1 MSTIPIRRFLAI
13 VAVALFL
20 VQSSTVGQQPDRS
33 VPPLAGP
40 VPLFAIPPVVHFT
53 LSNGLPVVLL
63 EKHQVPIVQLNLL
76 VRAGS
81 VMDPPGKAGLANM
94 TASMMTEGAG
104 NRNALA
110 LADAIDYLGVTIS
123 SNSGQHAMAV
133 RLHAPVARLDSALTL
148 FADIAL
154 RPTFPAD
161 ELTRK
166 KRERLTTMLQ
176 WRDEPGILAM
186 IALNRT
192 LYGSLHPYGVPA
204 IGNEQTVKSI
214 TKADC
219 ERFHGAWF
227 HPNNA
232 TLIVV
237 GDVGPAD
244 VKRKLEAVFGSWKPG
259 TGLAPAHPQLP
270 PIQQVTSRSVILV
283 DKPGAPQTEIRI
295 GRIGVPRLTPDYFPL
310 TVMNNI
316 LGGSFTSR
324 LNNNL
329 REEHGYTYG
338 ARSSFDYRLLPGPFV
353 AGAAVQTGITDK
365 ALTEFMK
372 ELNSMREP
380 VNTQELEKGKNY
392 VALSFPGEFQRV
404 DQIAGQLEE
413 LMTYNLPDSYFN
425 TYISNLLAV
434 TAADVQRVARAAIDP
449 QRIVV
454 VLVGDRGTIEE
465 PIKALNFGK
474 ITYTTVE
481 DLLGKAPVIDS
492 PE

>member
-1 MSTIPIRRFLAI
+1 MNALPFRRFLAAMTL
-13 VAVALFL
+13 VLFL
-20 VQSSTVGQQPDRS
+20 VHSSMEGQQPDRS
-33 VPPLAGP
+33 VPPQAGP
-40 VPLFAIPPVVHFT
+40 VPSFAIPPMEHFT
-53 LSNGLPVVLL
+53 LSNGLSVVLL

-81 VMDPPGKAGLANM
+81 VMDPGGKAGLANM
-94 TASMMTEGAG
+94 TASMMMEGAG
-104 NRNALA
+104 TRSALA
-110 LADAIDYLGVTIS
+110 LADAIDYLGVSIS
-123 SNSGQHAMAV
+123 STSGQHAMAV
-133 RLHAPVARLDSALTL
+133 RLHAPVSRLDSALTL
-148 FADIAL
+148 FADVAL

-161 ELTRK
+161 ELARK

-176 WRDEPGILAM
+176 WRDEPRVLAT
-186 IALNRT
+186 IALNRA
-192 LYGSLHPYGVPA
+192 LYGSQHPYGVPS
-204 IGNEQTVKSI
+204 IGNEQTLQFI
-214 TKADC
+214 TRADC

-237 GDVGPAD
+237 GDVHMVD
-244 VKRKLEAVFGSWKPG
+244 IQRKLESAFGSWKPG
-259 TGLAPAHPQLP
+259 NAVAPALP
-270 PIQQVTSRSVILV
+270 PMEQVSSRSVILV

-295 GRIGVPRLTPDYFPL
+295 GRIGVSRVTPDYFQL
-310 TVMNNI
+310 TVMNTI

-338 ARSSFDYRLLPGPFV
+338 AGSSFDFRPLPGPFV
-353 AGAAVQTGITDK
+353 AGAAVQTGVTDK

-372 ELNSMREP
+372 ELNSIREP
-380 VNTQELEKGKNY
+380 VGAQELKRGKNY

-425 TYISNLLAV
+425 TYISNLLV
-434 TAADVQRVARAAIDP
+434 VNAADVQRVARATIDP
-449 QRIVV
+449 ERVVV
-454 VLVGDRGTIEE
+454 VLAGDRSTIEE
-465 PIKALNFGK
+465 PVKALNLGT
-474 ITYTTVE
+474 ITYTTVD

>member
-1 MSTIPIRRFLAI
+1 MALVLAL
-13 VAVALFL
+13 AH
-20 VQSSTVGQQPDRS
+20 SSVVGQEPDRS
-33 VPPLAGP
+33 VPPPAGP
-40 VPLFAIPPVVHFT
+40 VPLFTIPPVVHFT
-53 LSNGLPVVLL
+53 LSNGLSVVLL
-63 EKHQVPIVQLNLL
+63 EKHQVPIVQINLL

-81 VMDPPGKAGLANM
+81 VMDPAGKAGLANM
-94 TASMMTEGAG
+94 TASMMMEGAG
-104 NRNALA
+104 TRSALA
-110 LADAIDYLGVTIS
+110 LADAIDYLGVSIS
-123 SNSGQHAMAV
+123 SNSGLHAMAV
-133 RLHAPVARLDSALTL
+133 RLHAPVARLDSALAL
-148 FADIAL
+148 FADVAL

-161 ELTRK
+161 ELVRQ

-176 WRDEPGILAM
+176 WRDEPRILAM
-186 IALNRT
+186 IALNRA
-192 LYGSLHPYGVPA
+192 LYGSVHPYGVPS
-204 IGNEQTVKSI
+204 IGNEQTLISI
-214 TKADC
+214 TRADC
-219 ERFHGAWF
+219 ERFHSAWF
-227 HPNNA
+227 RPNNSA
-232 TLIVV
+232 LIVV
-237 GDVGPAD
+237 GDVQP
-244 VKRKLEAVFGSWKPG
+244 VPLRRKLEAAFGSWKPG
-259 TGLAPAHPQLP
+259 KGSAPGLP
-270 PIQQVTSRSVILV
+270 PIEQVSSRSVILV

-295 GRIGVPRLTPDYFPL
+295 GRIGVPRMTPDFFPL

-372 ELNSMREP
+372 ELNSIREP

-404 DQIAGQLEE
+404 DQIAGQLED

-425 TYISNLLAV
+425 TYISNLLGV
-434 TAADVQRVARAAIDP
+434 TAAEVQRVARAAIDP
-449 QRIVV
+449 ERVV
-454 VLVGDRGTIEE
+454 LVLVGDRSTIEE
-465 PIKALNFGK
+465 PIKALNLGT